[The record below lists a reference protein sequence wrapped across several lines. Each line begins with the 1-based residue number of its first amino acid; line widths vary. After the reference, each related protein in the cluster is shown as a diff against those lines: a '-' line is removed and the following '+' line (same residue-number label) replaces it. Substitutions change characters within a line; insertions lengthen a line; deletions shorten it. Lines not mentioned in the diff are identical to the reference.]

1 MQILAGWLWRL
12 LPGNPMVVRIV
23 SGGSRRMRHLW
34 VRMGYL
40 GVLVAMIAMGLL
52 TGGLTQDMN
61 LSDLAK
67 SGAWVFAFIA
77 YGQVILV
84 CLLAPLFMA
93 GAIQSE
99 QSGETME
106 ILLTTPLSN
115 LQIVLGSLS
124 GRLFFVI
131 ALLLSGLPLFSVLLV
146 FGGVPISSVFIAFS
160 VAGLTAILVGSVA
173 VALSVFRIGGRKAV
187 FGFVIAIAAY
197 LVAAYAFD
205 AGILR
210 QLPGAGNNT
219 TWLTPLHPLLVLEA
233 SINTAKYQPPLPE
246 QLAGYPTLIQIYLG
260 RPFTAFIIW
269 TMSVSVLLVL
279 ASAIVLRRIG
289 QGESAWMHNFKT
301 RFRLAPAEQGREGRE
316 VWSNPIAW
324 REANTRGNA
333 AGGILLRWGFVALG
347 LIAAGTVTALY
358 HFDALPQLQGTQG
371 TMPAHEV
378 FQAAI
383 MVLLLLE
390 VAVVTLIAIYMSAG
404 CVSRERED
412 GTLDLIL
419 TTPVTPKQYIWGKL
433 RGLVSFL
440 SQLIALP
447 VLTVGLVSL
456 YAVVGWALGWQQ
468 ATFPSVQMTSHA
480 AVQTQAWLMLPEAPV
495 LLLMML
501 VPFVALCVASGMTWS
516 LKARGVLGAV
526 IPTIAIIGA
535 MVLVLGLCGAS
546 AANNVLIL
554 GPMINAFSP
563 TTNLLMIVN
572 PYGYVAE
579 FADQPILGRISL
591 VVAAGLCTVGYS
603 LIVWGMVFGMIKGF
617 DHTVRR
623 LSGTG

>member
-1 MQILAGWLWRL
+1 
-12 LPGNPMVVRIV
+12 MVIRII
-23 SGGSRRMRHLW
+23 SGGSRRLRHLW

-40 GVLVAMIAMGLL
+40 GVLVVMIALGLL
-52 TGGLTQDMN
+52 TGGLSQDMN

-67 SGAWVFAFIA
+67 SGAWLFAFIA

-99 QSGETME
+99 QSGETMD

-115 LQIVLGSLS
+115 LQIVMGSLW
-124 GRLFFVI
+124 GRLFFVLV
-131 ALLLSGLPLFSVLLV
+131 LLLSGLPLFSVLLI
-146 FGGVPISSVFIAFS
+146 FGGVPIASVFVAFV

-173 VALSVFRIGGRKAV
+173 IALSVFRIGGRKTV

-197 LVAAYAFD
+197 LVAAYALD

-210 QLPGAGNNT
+210 QLPGAGDHT

-233 SINTAKYQPPLPE
+233 SINTAKYSPPLPE
-246 QLAGYPTLIQIYLG
+246 QIAGYPSLIQIYLG
-260 RPFTAFIIW
+260 HPFVAFTIW
-269 TMSVSVLLVL
+269 TMCLSLILIV
-279 ASAIVLRRIG
+279 ASAVVLRRIG
-289 QGESAWMHNFKT
+289 QGESAWMQKLKA
-301 RFRLAPAEQGREGRE
+301 RLRLAPAIQGREGRE
-316 VWSNPIAW
+316 VWSNPITW

-333 AGGILLRWGFVALG
+333 AGGILLRWGFVLLG
-347 LIAAGTVTALY
+347 LSAAGVLIGLY
-358 HFDALPQLQGTQG
+358 HFDMLPQLQGMRG

-378 FQAAI
+378 FHSSI
-383 MVLLLLE
+383 IVLLLLE

-447 VLTVGLVSL
+447 VLTVGIVSV
-456 YAVVGWALGWQQ
+456 YATVGWLLGWSQ
-468 ATFPSVQMTSHA
+468 ATYTQVQMTYTGA

-495 LLLMML
+495 LLLFML

-516 LKARGVLGAV
+516 LKAKGVLGAV
-526 IPTIAIIGA
+526 IPTIAIIGT
-535 MVLVLGLCGAS
+535 MVLILGLCGAT
-546 AANNVLIL
+546 AARNIMIL

-563 TTNLLMIVN
+563 VTNLMMIVN
-572 PYGYVAE
+572 PYDTISE
-579 FADQPILGRISL
+579 FVDQPLIGRISL
-591 VVAAGLCTVGYS
+591 VFAAVLCAVGYS
-603 LIVWGMVFGMIKGF
+603 IIVWGMVFGMIKGF